1 MLDLDFFSKVQRN
14 VIKYLMENV
23 SNVGVIGLDQSV
35 GVVLPV
41 RFKRKR

>member
-1 MLDLDFFSKVQRN
+1 MFESAKECNKLSHG
-14 VIKYLMENV
+14 NV

>member
-1 MLDLDFFSKVQRN
+1 MQRN
-14 VIKYLMENV
+14 VLNYLMENV

-41 RFKRKR
+41 RFKMTAVEYCRG